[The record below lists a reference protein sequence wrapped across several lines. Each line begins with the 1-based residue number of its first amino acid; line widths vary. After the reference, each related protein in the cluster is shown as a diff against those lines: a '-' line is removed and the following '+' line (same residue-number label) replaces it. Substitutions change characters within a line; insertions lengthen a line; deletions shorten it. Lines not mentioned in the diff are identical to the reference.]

1 MCIYFSL
8 RLTCFLGRLMTMIS
22 SLMEKLAE
30 MESILRER
38 FEQGGYKSEI
48 ITGSVSPD
56 HVPKVSSEEQDRIS
70 SLLEEKDRITKNI
83 WAITQTPVE
92 EDLDLLLME
101 GNYYYDI
108 QNFRKAREKFEKVLR
123 IDPENVKALIN
134 LGVTLEVLDEWEK
147 ALKHFQRALKIFGE
161 LGDKSGVSLCL
172 NNMGAIFYDQGD
184 YGDALEHY
192 QRALK
197 IFGELGDKS
206 GISECFINTGL
217 CYEELGD
224 QKRANELYE
233 EGAKLCEKMGLHDQ
247 AKEYRSWIE

>member
-1 MCIYFSL
+1 
-8 RLTCFLGRLMTMIS
+8 MTMIS

-30 MESILRER
+30 MVSILRER
-38 FEQGGYKSEI
+38 FERGGYKSEI

-70 SLLEEKDRITKNI
+70 SLLEEKGRITKNI

-161 LGDKSGVSLCL
+161 LGDKSG
-172 NNMGAIFYDQGD
+172 
-184 YGDALEHY
+184 
-192 QRALK
+192 
-197 IFGELGDKS
+197 
-206 GISECFINTGL
+206 ISECFINTGL

>member
-38 FEQGGYKSEI
+38 FERGGYKSEI
-48 ITGSVSPD
+48 ITGPVSPD

-70 SLLEEKDRITKNI
+70 SLLEEKGRITKNI

-147 ALKHFQRALKIFGE
+147 ALKHFQRALKIFEE
-161 LGDKSGVSLCL
+161 LRDKGGVSLCL

-184 YGDALEHY
+184 YGDALEY
-192 QRALK
+192 FQRALK
-197 IFGELGDKS
+197 IFEELGDKS